1 MESHEI
7 VDPELRGLPAAPCV
21 RAEPDRRGGE
31 LLPLSDLLCLG
42 LASWISFAV
51 PAPWAALHAAAPGA
65 GLETVRAALVAVA
78 LAPFVLY
85 DRRFA
90 VQASHGDNLHWHAL
104 SLCLEFNGVE
114 NVRRI
119 LGFGDVD
126 ALDRASTRLQEF
138 EHGVATLDLFTAE
151 TFFVTSRRATRSA
164 DVTTHERAPAL
175 AW

>member
-1 MESHEI
+1 MPRHQDAGDARSLGTSQHRTEI
-7 VDPELRGLPAAPCV
+7 ARVGHPVAHQQERVLVFKQRLE
-21 RAEPDRRGGE
+21 RNRLEPSGE
-31 LLPLSDLLCLG
+31 GEDTLVTLG
-42 LASWISFAV
+42 A
-51 PAPWAALHAAAPGA
+51 
-65 GLETVRAALVAVA
+65 
-78 LAPFVLY
+78 
-85 DRRFA
+85 RFA